1 MNSGYETGRDRQPGS
16 EDVAGVMVL
25 AGCAMIGLLWYIA
38 ASRLHLRNSQC
49 LEVFLDLS
57 VVAFGTFL
65 IVSHFVGRRE
75 KREQSWPHPAIHI
88 PAEKDAQLASSA
100 NQADATLLGYNVHK
114 EPFLWPDSVRMKHG
128 VIAGGTGAGK
138 TTFLKNVIIQDL
150 NRSFSGRRM
159 PIIVF
164 NGKGDQEFLEELL
177 PHIEA
182 AGRLQDLR
190 VIDPSKPKESAN
202 LNPFYTPDALYQE
215 HVNFI
220 FQSFGLKEDFFKGHQ
235 EAYLSDLVRILY
247 YTGKIFNVYDV
258 LVMALDEEVLA
269 EQIGIAKKRIA
280 QLPNVTTQMRLNF
293 EMSVRMIKKSLTDR
307 DRVEKIQG
315 LLNEL
320 LTFLEDELSIVTG
333 SYQDLITLDEV
344 VKQGL
349 ILFISLNTNKNKRA
363 CEALGKILLQNIRL
377 MVGKRYAA
385 TRSRGKEEL
394 EPILSVICD
403 EIAAY
408 ADPDFPQVLQTARGA
423 RVSFLFSFQAIPQ
436 LERVSR
442 AFAEEICSAPGTKM
456 IMNGSDETTAQW
468 FLKAS
473 SRIVRKRR
481 SLAIRRT
488 GVFSTKYTETGTGS
502 ESDTRET
509 RALEEHIK
517 NLPVGQLEILMV
529 DPREG
534 TLHSHLHVRQA
545 PSYPLEGFFTD
556 LYPKLKGRL
565 DPSVGANLR
574 FREEEKRRGRR
585 RSAGSLSELY
595 FGDQS

>member
-1 MNSGYETGRDRQPGS
+1 MNSNFEGQRRQPGT
-16 EDVAGVMVL
+16 EDVAGIVVL
-25 AGCAMIGLLWYIA
+25 GGCAVVAALWYVA
-38 ASRLHLRNSQC
+38 VSRLHLKNSQC
-49 LEVFLDLS
+49 LEAFLYLS
-57 VVAFGTFL
+57 VMMFGSL
-65 IVSHFVGRRE
+65 LVLSHFVGRRD
-75 KREQSWPHPAIHI
+75 KREQAWPHPAIHI
-88 PAEKDAQLASSA
+88 PAGEDTAVVEAANRDSA
-100 NQADATLLGYNVHK
+100 TVLGYNVHH
-114 EPFLWPDSVRMKHG
+114 EPFLWPDSVRTKHG

-138 TTFLKNVIIQDL
+138 TTFLKNIIIQDL
-150 NRSFSGRRM
+150 SRTFGGRPM
-159 PIIVF
+159 PIIIF

-190 VIDPSKPKESAN
+190 VIDPSKPRESAH

-247 YTGKIFNVYDV
+247 YTGKVFNVYDV

-269 EQIGIAKKRIA
+269 EQIGIAKARIA
-280 QLPNVTTQMRLNF
+280 GLPNVSMQMRLNF
-293 EMSVRMIKKSLTDR
+293 EMSVRMIRKSLGDR

-320 LTFLEDELSIVTG
+320 LAFLEDELSIVTG
-333 SYQDLITLDEV
+333 SYQDLVTMDGV
-344 VKQGL
+344 VENGL
-349 ILFISLNTNKNKRA
+349 ILFISLNANKNKRA

-377 MVGKRYAA
+377 MVGKRYDTA
-385 TRSRGKEEL
+385 RPQRRDD
-394 EPILSVICD
+394 EPMLSVICD
-403 EIAAY
+403 EIATY

-488 GVFSTKYTETGTGS
+488 GVFSTKYTETGMGS
-502 ESDTRET
+502 ESDFRET

-517 NLPVGQLEILMV
+517 NLPVGQMEVLMV

-534 TLHSHLHVRQA
+534 TLHTHLHVRRA
-545 PSYPLEGFFTD
+545 PLYQLDGLLSQ
-556 LYPKLKGRL
+556 LYPKMKGIL
-565 DPSVGANLR
+565 DPSIGANLR

-585 RSAGSLSELY
+585 RSAGSFADLY
-595 FGDQS
+595 FGDQP

>member
-1 MNSGYETGRDRQPGS
+1 M
-16 EDVAGVMVL
+16 
-25 AGCAMIGLLWYIA
+25 
-38 ASRLHLRNSQC
+38 
-49 LEVFLDLS
+49 
-57 VVAFGTFL
+57 
-65 IVSHFVGRRE
+65 
-75 KREQSWPHPAIHI
+75 
-88 PAEKDAQLASSA
+88 
-100 NQADATLLGYNVHK
+100 
-114 EPFLWPDSVRMKHG
+114 
-128 VIAGGTGAGK
+128 
-138 TTFLKNVIIQDL
+138 
-150 NRSFSGRRM
+150 
-159 PIIVF
+159 
-164 NGKGDQEFLEELL
+164 
-177 PHIEA
+177 
-182 AGRLQDLR
+182 
-190 VIDPSKPKESAN
+190 
-202 LNPFYTPDALYQE
+202 
-215 HVNFI
+215 
-220 FQSFGLKEDFFKGHQ
+220 
-235 EAYLSDLVRILY
+235 
-247 YTGKIFNVYDV
+247 
-258 LVMALDEEVLA
+258 
-269 EQIGIAKKRIA
+269 
-280 QLPNVTTQMRLNF
+280 QMRLNF
-293 EMSVRMIKKSLTDR
+293 EMSVRMIKRSLADR

-320 LTFLEDELSIVTG
+320 LAFLEDELSIVTG
-333 SYQDLITLDEV
+333 SYQDLVTMDEV
-344 VKQGL
+344 VEQGL

-377 MVGKRYAA
+377 MVGKRYDAS
-385 TRSRGKEEL
+385 RSRVRGED

-488 GVFSTKYTETGTGS
+488 GIFSTQYTETGFGN

-545 PSYPLEGFFTD
+545 PSCQLDGFHSR
-556 LYPKLKGRL
+556 LYPKMKGKL
-565 DPSVGANLR
+565 DPSIGANLR

-585 RSAGSLSELY
+585 RSAGSLADLY
-595 FGDQS
+595 FGEQP

>member
-1 MNSGYETGRDRQPGS
+1 MNGGNEGPPRQPGT
-16 EDVAGVMVL
+16 EDLAGVVVL
-25 AGCAMIGLLWYIA
+25 VGCAIIGFVWYVA
-38 ASRLHLRNSQC
+38 VSRLHLRNTQC
-49 LEVFLDLS
+49 LEIFLYFAVLVFGALL
-57 VVAFGTFL
+57 L
-65 IVSHFVGRRE
+65 ISHFLSRRE
-75 KREQSWPHPAIHI
+75 KQEHTWPHPALHI
-88 PAEKDAQLASSA
+88 PAVTDVQTVDAAR
-100 NQADATLLGYNVHK
+100 ADGSTVLGYNVHSI
-114 EPFLWPDSVRMKHG
+114 PFLWPDAVRAKHG

-138 TTFLKNVIIQDL
+138 TTFLKNIIIQDL
-150 NRSFSGRRM
+150 NRTFSGRPM
-159 PIIVF
+159 PIIIF

-190 VIDPSKPKESAN
+190 VIDPSKPRESAH

-220 FQSFGLKEDFFKGHQ
+220 FQSFGLKEDFFRGHQ

-269 EQIGIAKKRIA
+269 EQIAIASARIGSLA
-280 QLPNVTTQMRLNF
+280 DVSTQMRLNF
-293 EMSVRMIKKSLTDR
+293 EMSVRMIKKSLGDR

-320 LTFLEDELSIVTG
+320 LAFLEDELSIVTG
-333 SYQDLITLDEV
+333 SYQDLVTMDDV
-344 VKQGL
+344 VEKGL

-377 MVGKRYAA
+377 MVGKRYDSVGSQ
-385 TRSRGKEEL
+385 RPCN
-394 EPILSVICD
+394 EPLLSVICD

-456 IMNGSDETTAQW
+456 IMNGSDESTAQW

-473 SRIVRKRR
+473 SRIVKKRR
-481 SLAIRRT
+481 SLSIRRT
-488 GVFSTKYTETGTGS
+488 GVFGTKYTETGTGS
-502 ESDTRET
+502 ESDFRET

-517 NLPVGQLEILMV
+517 NLPVGQMEVLMV

-534 TLHSHLHVRQA
+534 TLHTHLHVRRA
-545 PSYPLEGFFTD
+545 PAYQLDGLLSR
-556 LYPKLKGRL
+556 LYPKMKGIL
-565 DPSVGANLR
+565 DPSIGANLR
-574 FREEEKRRGRR
+574 FRGEGKRRGRR
-585 RSAGSLSELY
+585 RSAGGFAELY
-595 FGDQS
+595 FGDQQ